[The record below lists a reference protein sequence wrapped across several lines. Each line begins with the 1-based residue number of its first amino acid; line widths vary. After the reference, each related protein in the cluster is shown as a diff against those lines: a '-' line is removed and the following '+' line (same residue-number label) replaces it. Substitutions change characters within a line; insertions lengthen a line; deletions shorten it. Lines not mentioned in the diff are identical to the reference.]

1 MNGNQEV
8 REAARKEQ
16 LQWYVRQHDMKIRFY
31 QDYSW
36 PAVALEEGWWL
47 RTLLLF
53 LIKTDYEKEFF
64 ILRFSIAVCSGTM
77 SMGTSADA
85 FHRVGTVYYDTE
97 QPNGL

>member
-1 MNGNQEV
+1 MATNSTTFSNKN
-8 REAARKEQ
+8 R
-16 LQWYVRQHDMKIRFY
+16 L
-31 QDYSW
+31 
-36 PAVALEEGWWL
+36 
-47 RTLLLF
+47 
-53 LIKTDYEKEFF
+53 F